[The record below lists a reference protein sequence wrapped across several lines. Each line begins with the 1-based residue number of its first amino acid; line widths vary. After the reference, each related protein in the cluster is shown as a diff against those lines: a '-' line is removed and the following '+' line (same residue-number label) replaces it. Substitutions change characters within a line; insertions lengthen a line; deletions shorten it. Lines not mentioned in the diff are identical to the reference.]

1 MGETDAFTERAALLA
16 LLDERPP
23 LPAEHRRATWAE
35 IALEVSS
42 RGSASSLW
50 DETHALTLD
59 GMADPDGVLAAARHR
74 LQAWADAD
82 FDVLTVLDA
91 EYPLALRGIHEM
103 PPILFTKGTPRSDDV
118 GVSIVGSRQASPK
131 GRSMAGNIAKGLV
144 ERGLSVISGLADGI
158 DTAAHQ
164 ATLEAGGRP
173 CGVIGTGINRVYPS
187 TASSHTLHERVAGAG
202 VLISQFLPDAPP
214 SRTSFPMRNVTM
226 SGLGKA
232 SIIVEAGE
240 HSGTRIQARA
250 AVEHGR
256 AVILTDVVVNATQW
270 GEQLAGRPGV
280 YVAGSTSEVM
290 SIVERLV
297 AEDVRFDIAFP
308 SSPVM
313 IRLPDIR

>member
-1 MGETDAFTERAALLA
+1 MGEIDPFTERAAFLA

-23 LPAEHRRATWAE
+23 LPGEHRRASWSE
-35 IALEVSS
+35 IALEVSL
-42 RGSASSLW
+42 RGSASALW

-59 GMADPDGVLAAARHR
+59 GMADPDGVLAGARHR
-74 LQAWADAD
+74 LQTWTDAD
-82 FDVLTVLDA
+82 FDVSTVLDA

-103 PPILFTKGTPRSDDV
+103 PPILFTKGTLRSDDV
-118 GVSIVGSRQASPK
+118 GVSIVGSRQASAK
-131 GRSMAGNIAKGLV
+131 GLSMASNIAIGLV

-158 DTAAHQ
+158 DTAAHE
-164 ATLEAGGRP
+164 ATLQAGGRP
-173 CGVIGTGINRVYPS
+173 VGVIGTGINGVYPS
-187 TASSHTLHERVAGAG
+187 TAGSRTLHGRVAGAG

-240 HSGTRIQARA
+240 RSGTRVLARA

-270 GEQLAGRPGV
+270 GKQLADRPGV

-290 SIVERLV
+290 NIVESIV
-297 AEDVRFDIAFP
+297 AEDVRLDIAFP
-308 SSPVM
+308 LSAVT
-313 IRLPDIR
+313 IRLPDSM

>member
-23 LPAEHRRATWAE
+23 LPGEHRRASWPD
-35 IALEVSS
+35 IALEVSL

-50 DETHALTLD
+50 VEAHALTLD
-59 GMADPDGVLAAARHR
+59 GLADPDAVLAAAGQR

-91 EYPLALRGIHEM
+91 DYPLALRGIHEM

-118 GVSIVGSRQASPK
+118 GVSIVGSRKASPQ
-131 GRSMAGNIAKGLV
+131 GLSMAANIAKGLV
-144 ERGLSVISGLADGI
+144 ERGLSVISGLAEGI
-158 DTAAHQ
+158 DTAAHE
-164 ATLEAGGRP
+164 ATLEACGRP
-173 CGVIGTGINRVYPS
+173 VGVVGTGINRVYPS
-187 TASSHTLHERVAGAG
+187 TASSHALHERVAGAG

-240 HSGTRIQARA
+240 RSGTRIQARA

-256 AVILTDVVVNATQW
+256 AVILTEVVVNATQW
-270 GEQLAGRPGV
+270 GKQLAGRPGV

-290 SIVERLV
+290 SIVESIV
-297 AEDVRFDIAFP
+297 AEDVRLDIAFP
-308 SSPVM
+308 LSAVT
-313 IRLPDIR
+313 IRLPDIK

>member
-23 LPAEHRRATWAE
+23 LPGEHRGASWSE
-35 IALEVSS
+35 IALEVSL
-42 RGSASSLW
+42 RGSALSLW

-74 LQAWADAD
+74 LQTWADAD
-82 FDVLTVLDA
+82 FDVLTVLDVG
-91 EYPLALRGIHEM
+91 YPLALRAIHEM
-103 PPILFTKGTPRSDDV
+103 PPILFTAGTLRSDDV

-158 DTAAHQ
+158 DTAAHE
-164 ATLEAGGRP
+164 ATLAAGGRP
-173 CGVIGTGINRVYPS
+173 VGVIGTGINRVYPS
-187 TASSHTLHERVAGAG
+187 TASSRGLHELVAGAG

-232 SIIVEAGE
+232 SIIIEAGE
-240 HSGTRIQARA
+240 TSGTRIQARA

-270 GEQLAGRPGV
+270 GQQLVGRPGV
-280 YVAGSTSEVM
+280 YVAASTSEVM
-290 SIVERLV
+290 SIVERIV

-308 SSPVM
+308 SSAVM
-313 IRLPDIR
+313 IRLPDSR

>member
-1 MGETDAFTERAALLA
+1 MGETDVWNERAALLA
-16 LLDERPP
+16 MLDERPP
-23 LPAEHRRATWAE
+23 LPGEHRRASWPE
-35 IALEVSS
+35 IALEVSL
-42 RGSASSLW
+42 RGSALSLW
-50 DETHALTLD
+50 AETHALTLD
-59 GMADPDGVLAAARHR
+59 GMADPDFDLEETRHR
-74 LQAWADAD
+74 LPVWANAD
-82 FDVLTVLDA
+82 FDVVTVLDA
-91 EYPLALRGIHEM
+91 NYPVALRGVHEM
-103 PPILFTKGTPRSDDV
+103 PPILFTKGTLRSDDV
-118 GVSIVGSRQASPK
+118 GVSIVGSRQASPR
-131 GRSMAGNIAKGLV
+131 GRSMAGDIAKGLV

-173 CGVIGTGINRVYPS
+173 VGVIGTGINRVYPS
-187 TASSHTLHERVAGAG
+187 TASSHALHEQVVGAG
-202 VLISQFLPDAPP
+202 VLISQFLPGGPP

-240 HSGTRIQARA
+240 RSGTRALARA

-270 GEQLAGRPGV
+270 GKQLANRPGV

-290 SIVERLV
+290 SIVESIV

-308 SSPVM
+308 PSAVM
-313 IRLPDIR
+313 VRLPDIK

>member
-16 LLDERPP
+16 LLDERPS
-23 LPAEHRRATWAE
+23 LPGEHRRASWSD
-35 IALEVSS
+35 IALEVSV

-74 LQAWADAD
+74 LRAWADAD
-82 FDVLTVLDA
+82 FEVFTVLDA
-91 EYPLALRGIHEM
+91 QYPVALRSIHEM
-103 PPILFTKGTPRSDDV
+103 PPILFTKGTLRSDDV
-118 GVSIVGSRQASPK
+118 GVSIVGSRQASAK
-131 GRSMAGNIAKGLV
+131 GRSMAANIATGLV

-173 CGVIGTGINRVYPS
+173 VGVIGTGINRVYPS
-187 TASSHTLHERVAGAG
+187 TASSRALHERVAGGG

-226 SGLGKA
+226 SGLGRA

-240 HSGTRIQARA
+240 RSGTRVLARA

-256 AVILTDVVVNATQW
+256 AVILTDAVVNATDW
-270 GEQLAGRPGV
+270 GKQLVGRPGV

-290 SIVERLV
+290 SIVESLV
-297 AEDVRFDIAFP
+297 AEDIRFDIAFP
-308 SSPVM
+308 SSAVTV
-313 IRLPDIR
+313 RLPDSR

>member
-1 MGETDAFTERAALLA
+1 MGEIDPFTERAALLA

-23 LPAEHRRATWAE
+23 LPGEHRRASWSE
-35 IALEVSS
+35 IALEVSL
-42 RGSASSLW
+42 RGSASALW

-82 FDVLTVLDA
+82 FDVLTVLDSQ
-91 EYPLALRGIHEM
+91 YPLALRGIHEM
-103 PPILFTKGTPRSDDV
+103 PPILFTKGTLRSDDV
-118 GVSIVGSRQASPK
+118 GVSIVGSRQASAR
-131 GRSMAGNIAKGLV
+131 GLSMASNIATGLV

-158 DTAAHQ
+158 DTAAHE

-173 CGVIGTGINRVYPS
+173 VGTGINRVYPS
-187 TASSHTLHERVAGAG
+187 SVGSRALHERVAGSG
-202 VLISQFLPDAPP
+202 MLISQFLPDAPP

-240 HSGTRIQARA
+240 RSGTRVLARA

-256 AVILTDVVVNATQW
+256 VVILTDVVVNATQW
-270 GEQLAGRPGV
+270 GKQLAGRPGV
-280 YVAGSTSEVM
+280 YAAGSTSEVM
-290 SIVERLV
+290 SIVESIV
-297 AEDVRFDIAFP
+297 AEDIRLDIAFP
-308 SSPVM
+308 LSAVT
-313 IRLPDIR
+313 IRLPDSM